1 LVGEWE
7 MRKTRTTV
15 EGRKS
20 ERCSWNVLF
29 LCLLYF
35 GCFPIPFF
43 LSTLLLFT
51 STFYYQSFLLFLFFC
66 FSIS

>member
-51 STFYYQSFLLFLFFC
+51 STFYY
-66 FSIS
+66 